1 MTSCTYST
9 LQHTAT
15 HCNTLQ
21 YTATHCNTLQHA
33 ATHCNT
39 LYRSLQY
46 TVTRHHT
53 HIPAPYLVCRVSTYA
68 CYLYISIKI
77 YVIFG
82 LFLFTFSNLIFCIP
96 AAWPNFFTACLKYGF
111 YVHVYGTIANTHSD
125 TLLYTYPSVKIWMLY
140 VYIFHDFI
148 YTF

>member
-39 LYRSLQY
+39 LYRTLQH

-68 CYLYISIKI
+68 CYLYISIEI

-82 LFLFTFSNLIFCIP
+82 LFLFTFSNLIFGIPRMAKLLHGLSEIWILCTCI
-96 AAWPNFFTACLKYGF
+96 WHNCKYAF
-111 YVHVYGTIANTHSD
+111 RHPTLYLSQPQNMDVICVYF
-125 TLLYTYPSVKIWMLY
+125 P
-140 VYIFHDFI
+140 
-148 YTF
+148 